1 MPQAETYS
9 PETLDEVA
17 ALLLAADGQPRPRV
31 RGAMLRAQTEDGGL
45 SASILV
51 DLARVAEMNR
61 LEYDER
67 NGLVVGTAVL
77 ATEPLGFPP
86 VRDAYAILADGLGA
100 VSPDGARPD
109 VTLGELLDDWPP
121 AVDLLLPLICLGASV
136 TIFGPHGWSEMTV
149 EALCAKRLGAALH
162 HGEVLVGVRL
172 PAPFPRS
179 GGAYLRS
186 TLAGTGEAA
195 GVGAYL
201 LMEDDRVTCCGAR
214 VTVWAGAAAPQ
225 RALEAERFLRGK
237 RLGDAETASAGEL
250 VPASAGPPAR
260 RSGGAA
266 GRRDGLATLAS
277 HVIRVAFGRAQGGPG
292 QGGRGGT

>member
-1 MPQAETYS
+1 MRQTETYS

-31 RGAMLRAQTEDGGL
+31 RGATLCAQTEDGGG

-51 DLARVAEMNR
+51 DLARVPEMNR

-67 NGLVVGTAVL
+67 SGLVVGTAVL

-86 VRDAYAILADGLGA
+86 IQDAYAILADGLGA
-100 VSPDGARPD
+100 IGPDDARPD
-109 VTLGELLDDWPP
+109 VTLGELLEGWPP

-149 EALCAKRLGAALH
+149 EALCAKRLGAAMH
-162 HGEVLVGVRL
+162 HGEFLVGVRL

-186 TLAGTGEAA
+186 RSVGTDGGAA
-195 GVGAYL
+195 GVGAFL
-201 LMEDDRVTCCGAR
+201 LMEEDRVTCCGAR
-214 VTVWAGAAAPQ
+214 VTVWAGDDAPL

-237 RLGDAETASAGEL
+237 RLSDTETASAGEL
-250 VPASAGPPAR
+250 VPASVGAPPHG
-260 RSGGAA
+260 SGGAA
-266 GRRDGLATLAS
+266 GRRDGLATLAG
-277 HVIRVAFGRAQGGPG
+277 HVIRLAFGRAHEAPRQA
-292 QGGRGGT
+292 GRG